1 VHRRFRLAWLGRT
14 AALESSVPYILLYG
28 IAAAAI
34 AALITAVVVPFVAR
48 VGCSLQVLDIPGGRR
63 DHTQP
68 TPRLG
73 GLAILCGVALGA
85 VASAVIAWQRL
96 ALRPSRVEL
105 GALLVATAIVALTGL
120 VEDVVGLRVGTKLL
134 AQIVA
139 ASILVAAGWNFSVL
153 GVPGGTA
160 IRLGVL
166 GPVVTV
172 LWLVGVTNAINL
184 LDGLDG
190 LASGIVAIIAAS
202 MLVYAYLQRNPG
214 SVILMAAVTGACLG
228 FLPQNWAPAKI
239 FMGDAGSFT
248 LGFLLAAICVHSS
261 IKASATVAILVPILA
276 LGLPVMDTLLV
287 MAVRFVG
294 RPHGGVAERFLAMF
308 DADQRHV
315 HHEMQRWVKNRRQVV
330 TTLYLV
336 TLTFCLLA
344 MVVAYT
350 KNTLAGSVLVVVE
363 LLVIVIMRS
372 LGLTGAVRHPATE
385 EPTVAANQLN
395 GDPDSRRKNG
405 ASELR
410 T

>member
-1 VHRRFRLAWLGRT
+1 VEPCVLPTWPPCR
-14 AALESSVPYILLYG
+14 AALEWDVLRVLLDAA
-28 IAAAAI
+28 IATVI
-34 AALITAVVVPFVAR
+34 AALITGLLVPMVAR
-48 VGCSLQVLDIPGGRR
+48 VARSRRVLDIPGGRR

-73 GLAILCGVALGA
+73 GLAILCGVGIG
-85 VASAVIAWQRL
+85 ASAVAVMAWPRL
-96 ALRPSRVEL
+96 MLHPSRVDL
-105 GALLVATAIVALTGL
+105 AALLVATVIVALTGL

-139 ASILVAAGWNFSVL
+139 ASILVWAGWSFSVL

-166 GPVVTV
+166 GPVITV

-228 FLPQNWAPAKI
+228 FLPQNWAPAKV
-239 FMGDAGSFT
+239 FMGDSGSFT

-287 MAVRFVG
+287 MAGRFVG
-294 RPHGGVAERFLAMF
+294 RPHGGFAERFLAMF
-308 DADQRHV
+308 DADKRHV
-315 HHEMQRWVKNRRQVV
+315 HHEMQRWAKSRKQVV

-336 TLTFCLLA
+336 TLAFCLLA
-344 MVVAYT
+344 LVVAYT
-350 KNTLAGSVLVVVE
+350 KNNLVGAVLLAVE
-363 LLVIVIMRS
+363 LAVIVLIRS
-372 LGLTGAVRHPATE
+372 LRLPRAARNLAQARDHPS
-385 EPTVAANQLN
+385 PTPPHADVPIGEDDAAPL
-395 GDPDSRRKNG
+395 
-405 ASELR
+405 L
-410 T
+410 